1 MKDRLARLQADLQ
14 AVAMAA
20 RLRAERCRRDLEGA
34 MHPPGPGPDS
44 SAFEGYPWLPRPTRL
59 FRELFGVFRA
69 RSRFVYVSDG
79 GHYENLGLVELL
91 RRGCTWIYCFD
102 AAGDRVDA
110 FNTLADALAIARTE
124 LGVRVEIDP
133 TPIAPAP
140 GSTLNQALHVV
151 GKVYYPGAED
161 DPGHIVF
168 SKLGVTADVPADVL
182 SWRQSNP
189 LFPTDGT
196 ADQLY
201 TDQRFEAYR
210 ALGAFTAV
218 GAIASMRALR
228 EPERALGVPSPLR
241 VGGCCLGVAAE
252 AEAPAS

>member
-1 MKDRLARLQADLQ
+1 M
-14 AVAMAA
+14 
-20 RLRAERCRRDLEGA
+20 
-34 MHPPGPGPDS
+34 
-44 SAFEGYPWLPRPTRL
+44 
-59 FRELFGVFRA
+59 FRA

-218 GAIASMRALR
+218 GAIASMRGPAGAGAGARRAEPAAGGRVLPGSGCRSRGPGVLR
-228 EPERALGVPSPLR
+228 PVRPAGSGGRA
-241 VGGCCLGVAAE
+241 
-252 AEAPAS
+252 